1 MSMHCIAMCN
11 VLVYIRR
18 FLHSCANMIVI
29 VILYISMYRLVI
41 EYYCDFKSYVTL
53 YRLCDHVYSPVC
65 VCFSGL
71 CMSMIS
77 DEYWMTR
84 TSTCTMSYGSETDD
98 CNRIRKN
105 SLEVR

>member
-1 MSMHCIAMCN
+1 
-11 VLVYIRR
+11 
-18 FLHSCANMIVI
+18 
-29 VILYISMYRLVI
+29 MYRFVI

-71 CMSMIS
+71 CMSVIS

-84 TSTCTMSYGSETDD
+84 TSTCTMSYGSEMTVIVYERTHLKSV
-98 CNRIRKN
+98 NVA
-105 SLEVR
+105 L